1 MLRSSSFTFSSTE
14 WEEYVPQILLI
25 WGAKMSSASH
35 QFIGEQR
42 PERRSHP
49 RYPVVVA
56 VEYNVLRG
64 DELLKTAR
72 GWTVDISNSGVL
84 FEADDALPEGTRIEL
99 VVAWPTRLNNDVGL
113 ELCASGS
120 AVRRDHNRTAVR
132 IERHVFRT
140 RPNGKAPRP

>member
-1 MLRSSSFTFSSTE
+1 MGRIRATDIAD
-14 WEEYVPQILLI
+14 VR
-25 WGAKMSSASH
+25 AKMSSASH

-49 RYPVVVA
+49 RYPVVA
-56 VEYNVLRG
+56 EVEFNVLRG
-64 DELLKTAR
+64 DEVVKTAR

-84 FEADDALPEGTRIEL
+84 FEADDTLPEGTRIEL
-99 VVAWPTRLNNDVGL
+99 LVAWPTRLNNDVGL
-113 ELCASGS
+113 ELCASGR